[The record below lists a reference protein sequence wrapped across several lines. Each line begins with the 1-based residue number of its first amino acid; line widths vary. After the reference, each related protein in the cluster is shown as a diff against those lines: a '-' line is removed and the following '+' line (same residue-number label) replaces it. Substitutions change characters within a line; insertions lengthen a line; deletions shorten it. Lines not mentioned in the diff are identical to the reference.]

1 MTIRKLLIANR
12 GEIAVRIIRAARELG
27 LATVQVY
34 STADKEQLAVRL
46 ADESVEIGPAQA
58 SKSYLN
64 RDAILAAAKAAAADA
79 IHPGYGF
86 LAENAEFAAA
96 VEAAGLTFVGPT
108 AQSIRLMGDKVAARE
123 AAAAAGVPTVP
134 GSNGRLESSEAA
146 FALATTIGF
155 PVMIKAA
162 AGGGGR
168 GIRVA
173 RSPAEFHHLMPQAQT
188 EALAAFGDGGLY
200 VEKLVEG
207 ARHIEVQVLGDGHD
221 VIHCFERECSL
232 QRRRQKVWEEAPS
245 PSLTSAIREK
255 LCSSAVALAKAVN
268 YRGAGTIEYLYDDRS
283 NEFYFLEMNTRIQV
297 EHPVTEMVTGI
308 DLVREM
314 IRIAGGERLRIRQD
328 QVRIHGHAIEV
339 RINAE
344 DPAKGFAPNPGIVTA
359 LNVPGG
365 NGVRFDSMLYPG
377 YTVPPFYDSLLG
389 KLIVHDENRASA
401 IRRLDRALGELN
413 VEGLATTKSL
423 HQVLARD
430 PDVQAGRFQT
440 AWLEPWLASHAAD
453 LAAAKAAP
461 AAQITPKAATESAP
475 PATGG
480 HSPMQTRFSFGG
492 DEHIFAEVDE
502 AMSLE
507 AFFKSLFITNAVR
520 DAKIKGVTEICPAN
534 ASYQVKFDPDLIKP
548 DDMLAELKRLDSATD
563 KSEPVITTRII
574 EIPVLYNDPW
584 THETLMRF
592 RERHQDPNSSDIE
605 YAARINNLDG
615 IDGFIKAHSS
625 APWFVSMVGFVA
637 GLPFLYQMVE
647 RKRQIQ
653 APKYLRPRTDT
664 PKLTVGHGGCFGCI
678 YSVRGAGGYQMF
690 GITPMPIYDPNQTIS
705 YLREF
710 MCLFKPGDIVK
721 WKPIERDAYDAA
733 VADVEA
739 GRFAPIIRK
748 VSFSL
753 TEFNRD
759 IDGYN
764 RKLEGV
770 LHGH

>member
-1 MTIRKLLIANR
+1 MTIHKLLIANR

-34 STADKEQLAVRL
+34 SKADKEQLAVRL

-64 RDAILAAAKAAAADA
+64 RDAILAAAKATGADA

-96 VEAAGLTFVGPT
+96 VEAAGLIFVGPT

-123 AAAAAGVPTVP
+123 AAAAADVPTVP
-134 GSNGRLESSEAA
+134 GSRGRLESPEAA
-146 FALATTIGF
+146 FALVKTTGF

-173 RSPAEFHHLMPQAQT
+173 RSAEEFHHLMPQAQA

-200 VEKLVEG
+200 VEKLIEG
-207 ARHIEVQVLGDGHD
+207 ARHIEVQVLGDGYD

-245 PSLTSAIREK
+245 PSLTPAVREK
-255 LCSSAVALAKAVN
+255 LCASAVALAKAVH
-268 YRGAGTIEYLYDDRS
+268 YRGAGTLEYLYDDQS
-283 NEFYFLEMNTRIQV
+283 HAFYFLEMNTRIQV

-314 IRIAGGERLRIRQD
+314 IRIAGGEPLRIRQD
-328 QVRIHGHAIEV
+328 QVRIRGHAIEV

-344 DPAKGFAPNPGIVTA
+344 DPAKGFAPNPGTVTA
-359 LNVPGG
+359 LSVPGG

-389 KLIVHDENRASA
+389 KLIVHDEDRASA

-423 HQVLARD
+423 HQALARD
-430 PDVQAGRFQT
+430 PDVQAGRFHT
-440 AWLEPWLASHAAD
+440 AWLEPWLASHAAS
-453 LAAAKAAP
+453 LAAAGAKP
-461 AAQITPKAATESAP
+461 AAQVIPAIPRESAP
-475 PATGG
+475 SATGG

-520 DAKIKGVTEICPAN
+520 DARIKGVTEICPAN
-534 ASYQVKFDPDLIKP
+534 ASYQVKFDPDLISP
-548 DDMLAELKRLDSATD
+548 DDMLAELKRLDSAAE
-563 KSEPVITTRII
+563 KSEPVIATRII

-705 YLREF
+705 YLRDF

-721 WKPIERDAYDAA
+721 WKPIDRGAYDAA

-739 GRFAPIIRK
+739 GRFSPIIRK

-753 TEFNRD
+753 TEFNSD